1 MKVVPMFEQVMSAFS
16 FLGSIKRFLAQSRER
31 LGWLMLVCS
40 LAVLFVVLVAAAG
53 VGAMPLSAGKIFQ
66 IIMQLFGWV
75 DAQVASEAETVVF
88 LHIRLPRV
96 LFGAI
101 AGAALAAAGAA
112 MQGLFR
118 NPLAD
123 PGLIGVSS
131 GAALAAVATILFWT
145 SFASGIS
152 TDFLPY
158 VLPVAAM
165 IGGVIAVFIVYRLS
179 VKDGEVQVATML
191 LAGVALNA
199 MVGAFMGFAVFLS
212 DDQQLRDINFWMLG
226 SLASARWSIMVP
238 VIICAVIPLVFIYSQ
253 ARTLNAFLLGER
265 EAHYL
270 GFNVEKSKRLLLF
283 LAAALTGGIV
293 AFAGMIGFV
302 GLVVPHIVRMLIGP
316 DHRWLLPNSMIL
328 GALLMVLADLFART
342 MVVPAELPLGVVTS
356 ALGAPFFIWLLSS
369 GKARMSG

>member
-1 MKVVPMFEQVMSAFS
+1 MFDHVMSV
-16 FLGSIKRFLAQSRER
+16 LNIWGSLKRFLAQNRER
-31 LGWLMLVCS
+31 SGWLMLVSS
-40 LAVLFVVLVAAAG
+40 LAVLFGVLVIAAG
-53 VGAMPLSAGKIFQ
+53 AGAMHISASKIIQ
-66 IIMQLFGWV
+66 ILMNLIHLG
-75 DAQVASEAETVVF
+75 DADMVSQAETAVF
-88 LHIRLPRV
+88 LNIRLPRV

-131 GAALAAVATILFWT
+131 GAALAAVATIIFWT
-145 SFASGIS
+145 TIASGVS
-152 TDFLPY
+152 ADFLPY
-158 VLPVAAM
+158 VLPVMAM
-165 IGGVIAVFIVYRLS
+165 VGGICAVFIVYRLS
-179 VKDGEVQVATML
+179 VKDGVVHVATML

-199 MVGAFMGFAVFLS
+199 LVGAFIGLAFFMA

-226 SLASARWSIMVP
+226 SLASARWSIMLP
-238 VIICAVIPLVFIYSQ
+238 VVICALIPLVFISMQ

-270 GFNVEKSKRLLLF
+270 GFNVEKSKRYLLL

-293 AFAGMIGFV
+293 AFAGMIGFI
-302 GLVVPHIVRMLIGP
+302 GLVVPHIIRMIIGP
-316 DHRWLLPNSMIL
+316 DHRWLLPNAMVL
-328 GALLMVLADLFART
+328 GATLMVLADLLART
-342 MVVPAELPLGVVTS
+342 AVVPAELPLGVVTS

>member
-1 MKVVPMFEQVMSAFS
+1 MLESTTTAS
-16 FLGSIKRFLAQSRER
+16 EETALAIDQLPILTALHMYDLLPDIIFWVKDADGRVIHANQS
-31 LGWLMLVCS
+31 LLDHIGVDS
-40 LAVLFVVLVAAAG
+40 LE
-53 VGAMPLSAGKIFQ
+53 Q
-66 IIMQLFGWV
+66 IIGMTDF
-75 DAQVASEAETVVF
+75 DFAP
-88 LHIRLPRV
+88 LHIAKQFIADDQRVMHGDSVTDRLELNMPEKGEISWFTTSKRP
-96 LFGAI
+96 LLNASGAI
-101 AGAALAAAGAA
+101 VG
-112 MQGLFR
+112 
-118 NPLAD
+118 
-123 PGLIGVSS
+123 SY
-131 GAALAAVATILFWT
+131 
-145 SFASGIS
+145 GIS
-152 TDFLPY
+152 RQLEKT
-158 VLPVAAM
+158 A
-165 IGGVIAVFIVYRLS
+165 
-179 VKDGEVQVATML
+179 
-191 LAGVALNA
+191 VALNA

-226 SLASARWSIMVP
+226 SLASAHWSIMVP

-316 DHRWLLPNSMIL
+316 DHRWLLPNAMIL

-369 GKARMSG
+369 GKARISG